1 MKLVCLDLEGVLLP
15 EFWEEFSIAT
25 NIPALMKTTR
35 DEPDYNKL
43 MQMRLSVLEENNF
56 GINEIKDVVKTMKP
70 LEGAPEFI
78 NWLRE
83 RAQVVILT
91 GTFYEYITP
100 LMEKLGYPCMFANTL
115 NIDKNGKIVG
125 YNLREADGKVE
136 MIKRFHDA
144 GMQTIAIGDSFNDL
158 SMLKAAG
165 KGIIFRGCEALKKQE
180 PQLDSA
186 QTYEELKTILKNH
199 L

>member
-15 EFWEEFSIAT
+15 EFWQEFSKET
-25 NIPALMKTTR
+25 NIPELMKTTR

-43 MQMRLSVLEENNF
+43 MNMRIELLEKN
-56 GINEIKDVVKTMKP
+56 GYGLAEIKNVVNKMNP

-78 NWLRE
+78 NWLKQ
-83 RAQVVILT
+83 RAQIVILT
-91 GTFYEYITP
+91 GAFYDYITP

-115 NIDKNGKIVG
+115 EIDENGKIIG
-125 YNLREADGKVE
+125 YKLREADGKIE
-136 MIKRFHDA
+136 MINRFHDS

-158 SMLKAAG
+158 KMLKGAG
-165 KGIIFRGCEALKKQE
+165 KGIIFRGCDALKKQE
-180 PQLDSA
+180 PTLSCA
-186 QTYEELKTILKNH
+186 ENYNELKLILENI

>member
-15 EFWEEFSIAT
+15 EFWQEFSIAT

-35 DEPDYNKL
+35 DEPNYNKL

-78 NWLRE
+78 TWLRE

-115 NIDKNGKIVG
+115 NIDDGGKIVG
-125 YNLREADGKVE
+125 YNLREADGKIE

-158 SMLKAAG
+158 SMLKEAG

-180 PQLDSA
+180 PHLLCA
-186 QTYEELKTILKNH
+186 ENYEELKTILKNH